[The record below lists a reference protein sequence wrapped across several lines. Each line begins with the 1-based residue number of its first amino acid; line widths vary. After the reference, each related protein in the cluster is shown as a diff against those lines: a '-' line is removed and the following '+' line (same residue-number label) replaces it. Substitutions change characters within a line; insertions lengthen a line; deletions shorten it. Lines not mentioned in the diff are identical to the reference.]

1 MPLPSTSLQILEHS
15 VLAVL
20 TGYVLFQWLWP
31 RRRTPDYLSLIN
43 SIKAKQGPESVL
55 FWKGVSQAP
64 TPTMDMQSVP
74 VGEAAA
80 HQDARGAIYRFKLGP
95 DMLVNMYYTKQGY
108 RRSGDL
114 HNCIQYD
121 VVLQGRTRLRM
132 IDPHTG
138 QEVVHHYEANDFIV
152 IPAR

>member
-1 MPLPSTSLQILEHS
+1 
-15 VLAVL
+15 
-20 TGYVLFQWLWP
+20 
-31 RRRTPDYLSLIN
+31 
-43 SIKAKQGPESVL
+43 
-55 FWKGVSQAP
+55 
-64 TPTMDMQSVP
+64 MDMQSVP

-152 IPAR
+152 IPARTPHMFEFLEDSYLLEWWDDEFKAWYYKPYRDVIKQSLPLSDTDDVDYSINLAKVSSAGASA